1 MTKLSTLHKRWAED
15 PEYAEAFESHRLE
28 FELARQLIELRV
40 KSGLSQQELATK
52 MGTSQSSIARIESGA
67 ALPSLRTLQKLAEAT
82 DTELRISFKRA
93 AKVV

>member
-93 AKVV
+93 AKAA